1 MRYEFIECHRSAF
14 RVTKMCQVL
23 EVLRSAYYAWRKRPK
38 SIRERENDQLL
49 ENIKQIHSASRHLYG
64 SPKITAE
71 LHDQGILC
79 GHNRVA
85 RLMKHNKIRAKT
97 KRRFKVTTRSDH
109 KLPVAPNILNRRFY
123 AEAPDRV
130 WLSDITYIRTQQGW
144 LYLAAILDVYS
155 RQIVGWSMDAY
166 LGDQLVLKVLKQA
179 LGRRQSASGL
189 LFHSDRGV
197 QYASNSVRAL
207 LKERELIQSMCGKG
221 NCYDNAMME
230 SFFATLKTE
239 LVYFET
245 YRTRAEAK
253 QSIFEYIEV
262 FYNRIRKHSAL
273 GYLSPVQFENQLKAT
288 SSRVHIFG

>member
-1 MRYEFIECHRSAF
+1 MRYEFIELHRSAF

-49 ENIKQIHSASRHLYG
+49 EKIKQIHSASRHLYG
-64 SPKITAE
+64 SPRITGE
-71 LHDQGILC
+71 LHDQGVVC

-85 RLMKHNKIRAKT
+85 RLMRLNQIMAKT
-97 KRRFKVTTRSDH
+97 KRRFKVTTHSGH
-109 KLPVAPNILNRRFY
+109 KLPVAPNILDRRFQ
-123 AEAPDRV
+123 AESPDRI

-155 RQIVGWSMDAY
+155 RQIVGWSMNAY
-166 LGDQLVLKVLKQA
+166 LGQELVLGALRQA
-179 LGRRQSASGL
+179 LGRRQLSQGL
-189 LFHSDRGV
+189 IFHSDRGV
-197 QYASNSVRAL
+197 QYASESVRAL
-207 LKERELIQSMCGKG
+207 LTEREFIQSMSGKG

-230 SFFATLKTE
+230 SFFATLKKE

-262 FYNRIRKHSAL
+262 FYNRLRKHSAL

-288 SSRVHIFG
+288 SSRVHILG